1 MNKPLHVVVAT
12 DFSALARH
20 AAERAAQLAQASGL
34 ALRLVHVMP
43 AGPLHSLRQW
53 LGEQHP
59 VLPQLQAQAQSQLD
73 QWAADFHDSHGI
85 EVSTVLATGAV
96 LAELLREAQTDDA
109 AWLVLGA
116 RGEGFLRRHV
126 LGATAERLLR
136 RTTCPVLVVR
146 HRPQAAYR
154 RVLVALDFS
163 PWSEQALCLARR
175 VAPQAQCVL
184 FHAFGVPLEDKLRFA
199 GVSAATID
207 HYRQQART
215 HAVQQVHAMAQKM
228 GLARDQWT
236 PCIVEGQPSHS
247 MLQQAIT
254 LDCDLLV
261 LGKHGQSATEDL
273 LLGSVT
279 HQVLSEGQ
287 ADVLVSTARGH

>member
-1 MNKPLHVVVAT
+1 MNTPLHVVVAT

-73 QWAADFHDSHGI
+73 QWAADFHHSHGI
-85 EVSTVLATGAV
+85 EVRTVLATGAV
-96 LAELLREAQTDDA
+96 LAELLREAQAGDA

-136 RTTCPVLVVR
+136 RTNRPVLVVR
-146 HRPQAAYR
+146 QRPQAAYR

-163 PWSEQALCLARR
+163 PWSEQALWLARQ

-184 FHAFGVPLEDKLRFA
+184 FHAFSVPLEGKLHFA

-215 HAVQQVHAMAQKM
+215 YAVQQVHALAQKM
-228 GLARDQWT
+228 GLSRDQWT
-236 PCIVEGQPSHS
+236 PCIVEGEPSQC
-247 MLQQAIT
+247 LREQEVA
-254 LDCDLLV
+254 LDCDLVV
-261 LGKHGQSATEDL
+261 LGKHGQSATEDV

-287 ADVLVSTARGH
+287 ADVLVSTVHTP